1 MLPQL
6 YTSLDQLIR
15 EVIYTGVAEAK
26 VADVFPKD
34 FPADLRAGLAKII
47 AKNLSDWRETA
58 MSNMVS
64 PPKLVDFGAR
74 RCFLAAL
81 GQCLNTRCPCI
92 TQTGALIRKRRRI
105 TCRA

>member
-1 MLPQL
+1 MFPQL

-34 FPADLRAGLAKII
+34 FPADLRAGLATII
-47 AKNLSDWRETA
+47 EKNLSDWRETA

-74 RCFLAAL
+74 RCIPAGLF
-81 GQCLNTRCPCI
+81 QCLNNRRPCI
-92 TQTGALIRKRRRI
+92 AQTGALIRRLRRI